1 MSSTAT
7 KKATSTY
14 TFEETGAI
22 ATITA
27 AALWG
32 LAALGVTIA
41 FDLISSA
48 EVIFF
53 SVLDAIFWT
62 LALLYLLRIEWSYL
76 VGIAAQAI
84 GIVAMFI
91 PSEGWTVYDF
101 AYPVLDFSAIV
112 VVVIFVAGIYF
123 SYIAY
128 KNLRS

>member
-22 ATITA
+22 ATIFA

-32 LAALGVTIA
+32 LAAIGVGLA

-53 SVLDAIFWT
+53 SVLDVIFWAS
-62 LALLYLLRIEWSYL
+62 ALLYVRRIEWSYL
-76 VGIAAQAI
+76 VGIAAQALC
-84 GIVAMFI
+84 IVAMFI
-91 PSEGWTVYDF
+91 PSESWTVYEF
-101 AYPVLDFSAIV
+101 AYPVLDLSAIV
-112 VVVIFVAGIYF
+112 LVVILVVGIYF
-123 SYIAY
+123 SYISY
-128 KNLRS
+128 QNLRS